1 MKIKNLSLI
10 LLASLVLGACGNK
23 DAKPAEDV
31 KQDASQVEDAKPAED
46 VKQDASQVEDT
57 NTGVKEVSDDDKK
70 SSNTEKEKAPEV
82 AMNMEDAVKIF
93 HEHNFGDASADS
105 FNFDKIKVE
114 ILDKNI
120 IYEIEGFKD
129 GKEYQ
134 LKINNN
140 GKILEEEIEDDND
153 NKKLAI
159 DLTKIISGVDAWEK
173 ALEGQAEDVKVKE
186 YELKIEDGKT
196 VYEVKL
202 DNGKDVT
209 IDAATGEIIERD

>member
-10 LLASLVLGACGNK
+10 LLASLILGACGNK
-23 DAKPAEDV
+23 EVKPTEKP
-31 KQDASQVEDAKPAED
+31 KQET
-46 VKQDASQVEDT
+46 SQVEDT
-57 NTGVKEVSDDDKK
+57 NTGVKEVSEDDKK
-70 SSNTEKEKAPEV
+70 TDDTDKEKAPEV

-114 ILDKNI
+114 ILDKDI
-120 IYEIEGFKD
+120 IYSIEGFKD

-140 GKILEEEIEDDND
+140 GKILEEKIEDDD
-153 NKKLAI
+153 DKKKLAI
-159 DLTKIISGVDAWEK
+159 DFTNIISGVDAMEK

-186 YELKIEDGKT
+186 YELKIEDGKV
-196 VYEVKL
+196 VYDIEL
-202 DNGKDVT
+202 DNGKDVK
-209 IDAATGEIIERD
+209 IDATTGDIIKRD

>member
-10 LLASLVLGACGNK
+10 LLASLLLGACGNK
-23 DAKPAEDV
+23 EAKPAEDV
-31 KQDASQVEDAKPAED
+31 KQDSSHVEEAKPAEEI
-46 VKQDASQVEDT
+46 KEKPGQIEDT

-93 HEHNFGDASADS
+93 HEHNFGDGSADAL
-105 FNFDKIKVE
+105 NIDKFKVE
-114 ILDKNI
+114 ILDKDI

-140 GKILEEEIEDDND
+140 GDILEEEIEDNDD

-159 DLTKIISGVDAWEK
+159 DFSKIISGVDAMEK
-173 ALEGQAEDVKVKE
+173 ALEGQDEGVQVKE
-186 YELKIEDGKT
+186 YEIKIEDGKT
-196 VYEVKL
+196 VYEVEL
-202 DNGKDVT
+202 DNDKDVT
-209 IDAATGEIIERD
+209 IDAATGEIIKRD

>member
-1 MKIKNLSLI
+1 MNKKLALLMASALI
-10 LLASLVLGACGNK
+10 LGACGNQG
-23 DAKPAEDV
+23 AKPAEETKEEV
-31 KQDASQVEDAKPAED
+31 SQI
-46 VKQDASQVEDT
+46 EDT
-57 NTGVKEVSDDDKK
+57 NTGVKEVSDDDKDTSDK
-70 SSNTEKEKAPEV
+70 EKEKAPEV
-82 AMNMEDAVKIF
+82 AMNMEDAIKIF

-114 ILDKNI
+114 ILDKDI

-202 DNGKDVT
+202 DNGKDVK